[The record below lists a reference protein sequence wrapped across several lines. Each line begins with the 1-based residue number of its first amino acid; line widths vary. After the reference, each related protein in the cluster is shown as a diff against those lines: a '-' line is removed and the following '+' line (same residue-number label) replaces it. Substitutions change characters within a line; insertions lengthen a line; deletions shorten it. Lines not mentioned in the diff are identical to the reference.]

1 MPRRSAI
8 NHSESDS
15 SLVQIPYLTRICFFV
30 LQLFDRQLTEYGDL
44 TTRVWAQDRSP
55 APAGEADLDDDDNI
69 PIPRANCK
77 GKDSDYTPVFR
88 VSDDE
93 DDDDCQILEPL
104 DATPISWAPP
114 SVPAKTDAGAGTSK
128 KQTAESKSDQPQAS
142 KRSKKVTK
150 KPACVKNM
158 PTTKG

>member
-1 MPRRSAI
+1 MI
-8 NHSESDS
+8 
-15 SLVQIPYLTRICFFV
+15 QIPYLTRICFPV
-30 LQLFDRQLTEYGDL
+30 LQLFDRQLTEDSDL
-44 TTRVWAQDRSP
+44 LNRVWAPDRSP
-55 APAGEADLDDDDNI
+55 APEGEADPDDDDNI
-69 PIPRANCK
+69 PIPRANRK

-128 KQTAESKSDQPQAS
+128 KRMAESESDQPQAS

-150 KPACVKNM
+150 KPTRVKNM